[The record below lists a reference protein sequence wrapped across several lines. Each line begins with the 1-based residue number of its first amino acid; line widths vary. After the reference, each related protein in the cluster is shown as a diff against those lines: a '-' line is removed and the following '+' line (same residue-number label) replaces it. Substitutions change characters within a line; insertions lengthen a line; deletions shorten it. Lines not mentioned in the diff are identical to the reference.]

1 LKKLWLFSYALFVVC
16 VVGARGQLS
25 GFGDVPI
32 EISAES
38 TYRDPVTHIAHA
50 DDNVVIGYGE
60 IRIYCDHAQYND
72 ETRDVLVEGNV
83 RIFRDGRL
91 FVGERAIYN
100 LETKVLNAA
109 VIRGDVAPFRFQGQS
124 LGTLGPKAYLVK
136 DGLFT
141 TSDNSKPDYSIRART
156 IRIYPDDRIV
166 FTNVRLYVGQT
177 PIFWF
182 PYLHQSLE
190 KEQAFTITP
199 GYNSTW
205 GAYLLGTYNFP
216 IAENWDGKVR
226 LDLMSERGVGVGLE
240 STWGGRRNENN
251 WGRFRA
257 YAIDDANPGINKT
270 SLEREPID
278 PGRFRVSFQDKTH
291 LTEDL
296 YFTADINR
304 LSDARFLQD
313 FEGGEFRRNPNPDNA
328 IALTKWNENYAATLI
343 ARENLNED
351 NFDATERLPEGSIEG
366 KRAPIFKGPLFWENV
381 TSAGFMKRNFA
392 DDSMLADY
400 DTFRAD
406 IFHQLTLPHTFGGW
420 LSFIPRVGVR
430 MTYYGDTGTYQD
442 EVINGQTQTVLHNGG
457 SVFRPVLNAGF
468 ESSFKVS
475 RAFEGVQSRKLGLD
489 GLRHVV
495 QPYVNFS
502 YAYSGEDPADIL
514 QFDRLNP
521 STEIPPLDFPQFN
534 SVDTIDSW
542 TILRLGVR
550 NRFQTRRDNRTIN
563 WLELDSFV
571 DVNFD
576 RPEFGGSILDDA
588 NTFSNVIN
596 RLRWNPVPW
605 VFMTVDSQ
613 LPLLDSGFTQFN
625 TSLGLLVN
633 SNIQLNIGHR
643 YISDNRFFEDS
654 SLLNFGGYFRL
665 SDNWGFSFREL
676 YEFQDN
682 TLETQRY
689 ELHRDLSSWIASLG
703 FVVRDNRGVNDY
715 GLVLTFTLK
724 DIPGVRLPVS
734 LDPEDITGGSGKNR

>member
-1 LKKLWLFSYALFVVC
+1 M
-16 VVGARGQLS
+16 
-25 GFGDVPI
+25 
-32 EISAES
+32 
-38 TYRDPVTHIAHA
+38 
-50 DDNVVIGYGE
+50 
-60 IRIYCDHAQYND
+60 
-72 ETRDVLVEGNV
+72 
-83 RIFRDGRL
+83 RIFREGRL

-100 LETKVLNAA
+100 LESKVLSAA
-109 VIRGDVAPFRFQGQS
+109 VIRGDFAPFRFQGQS

-136 DGLFT
+136 EGLFT

-166 FTNVRLYVGQT
+166 FSNVRLYVGQT

-226 LDLMSERGVGVGLE
+226 LDLMSDRGVGVGFD
-240 STWGGRRNENN
+240 SYWGGRRDENN
-251 WGRFRA
+251 WGRFRT
-257 YAIDDANPGINKT
+257 YAIDDSDPGTNTT

-304 LSDARFLQD
+304 LSDGRFLQD

-328 IALTKWNENYAATLI
+328 IALTKWDENFAATLI
-343 ARENLNED
+343 ARQNLNED
-351 NFDATERLPEGSIEG
+351 NFDATERLPDGSIEG
-366 KRAPIFKGPLFWENV
+366 KRAPIFKGPIFWENV

-392 DDSMLADY
+392 DDSLLADY

-420 LSFIPRVGVR
+420 LSFVPRVGAR

-475 RAFEGVQSRKLGLD
+475 RAFEGVQSRKLGFD
-489 GLRHVV
+489 ALRHVV

-502 YAYSGEDPADIL
+502 FVHSGEDPVDIL

-521 STEIPPLDFPQFN
+521 STEIPPIDLPQFN

-550 NRFQTRRDNRTIN
+550 NRIQTRRDNRTLN

-576 RPEFGGSILDDA
+576 RPDFGGSIMDDE

-625 TSLGLLVN
+625 TNLGLLVT
-633 SNIQLNIGHR
+633 SNVQLNIGHR
-643 YISDNRFFEDS
+643 YISDNRFFDDS
-654 SLLNFGGYFRL
+654 SLLNLGGYFRL

-703 FVVRDNRGVNDY
+703 FVVRDNRGEDDY

-734 LDPEDITGGSGKNR
+734 LDPEDVTGGSGKNR